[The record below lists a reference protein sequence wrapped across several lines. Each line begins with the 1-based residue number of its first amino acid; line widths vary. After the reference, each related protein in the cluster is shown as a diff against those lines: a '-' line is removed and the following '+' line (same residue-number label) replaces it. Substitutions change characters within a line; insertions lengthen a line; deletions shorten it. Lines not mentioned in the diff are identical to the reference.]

1 MSGSYLNSNDE
12 VYEIIKTPPK
22 INTPKALQD
31 WKQKIFVELYG
42 LSGRDYQVKLNEAK
56 THWARKVK
64 LTNDQ
69 AI

>member
-22 INTPKALQD
+22 INIPKALPD

-42 LSGRDYQVKLNEAK
+42 LSGAEYQKKKNEAK
-56 THWARKVK
+56 VKCERKVK
-64 LTNDQ
+64 LTNTT
-69 AI
+69 